1 MCMALAWALRIHLTG
16 QTQSSCPHGAY
27 NPVGRQTLN
36 GCDHVTDNS
45 QHLLNA
51 ISVMI
56 IFGRGL
62 RKLKDSGLK
71 DTSPSFHS
79 LCESGVQAQ
88 LILVVIHRKKMVLLP
103 KLGLCSLVPN
113 RDTETEFG
121 VN

>member
-1 MCMALAWALRIHLTG
+1 MCVDLSLGFDR
-16 QTQSSCPHGAY
+16 
-27 NPVGRQTLN
+27 
-36 GCDHVTDNS
+36 
-45 QHLLNA
+45 
-51 ISVMI
+51 
-56 IFGRGL
+56 F
-62 RKLKDSGLK
+62 LKFIAFVFYCCITYYHKYSGLK

-103 KLGLCSLVPN
+103 KPGLFSLVPN